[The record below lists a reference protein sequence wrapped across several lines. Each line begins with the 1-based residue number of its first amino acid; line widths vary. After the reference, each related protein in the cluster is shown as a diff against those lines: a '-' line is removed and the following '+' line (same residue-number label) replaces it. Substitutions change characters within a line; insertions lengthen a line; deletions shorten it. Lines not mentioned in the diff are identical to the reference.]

1 MSTENVT
8 VIGLQ
13 WGDEGKGKI
22 VDALAGKCK
31 YVVRFCGG
39 ANAGHTVVA
48 GGQTYAFH
56 LIPSGI
62 LRPDVINVIGNG
74 VAFDPQVAMEEIQGL
89 RDRGIEIGPG
99 NFRISSAANLVMPY
113 HKLAD
118 SLNESKLGADK
129 IGTTGRGIGPCYCE
143 KAGRSS
149 AIRAGDLKD
158 PEKLS
163 AKIKLVV
170 AERNAL
176 LDSLFNAEPMDADAM
191 AAEFVELGRQLG
203 PMICNTNALLNRAI
217 AAGEK
222 IIFEGGQGSMLDI
235 DHGTFPFVTS
245 SSVTA
250 CGVPS
255 GAGVS
260 PKAVGYVVGLVKA
273 YTSRVGAGPFPSE
286 QVNEI
291 GEYLREHGHEYGTTT
306 GRPRRCGWLDTFA
319 LRYAADLS
327 GVDEITISL
336 LDVLTGLDEI
346 KICTGYKVD
355 GKLVEDFSPDL
366 MDRAECVY
374 ETLPGWSDDIT
385 NCRNFDE
392 LPENAKS
399 YIARVQELIG
409 RRAGFVSVGPDREA
423 SLFNDSKLGE
433 LI

>member
-48 GGQTYAFH
+48 NGQSYAFH

-74 VAFDPQVAMEEIQGL
+74 VAFDPVVAMGEIQAL

-99 NFRISSAANLVMPY
+99 NFRISSSAHLVMPY
-113 HKLAD
+113 HRLAD
-118 SLNESKLGADK
+118 TLNESKLGKAK
-129 IGTTGRGIGPCYCE
+129 IGTTGRGIGPCYAE
-143 KAGRSS
+143 KASRSS
-149 AIRAGDLKD
+149 AIRACDLKD
-158 PEKLS
+158 PETLT
-163 AKIKLVV
+163 AKIKQVV

-176 LDSLFNAEPMDADAM
+176 LGALHNAEPMDADAM
-191 AAEFVELGRQLG
+191 AAEFVALGEQLG
-203 PMICNTNALLNRAI
+203 PMICNTNALLGRAM

-222 IIFEGGQGSMLDI
+222 ILFEGGQGSMLDI

-245 SSVTA
+245 SAVTA
-250 CGVPS
+250 CGVPT

-260 PKAVGYVVGLVKA
+260 PKSVGRVVGLVKA

-286 QVNEI
+286 QENEI
-291 GEYLREHGHEYGTTT
+291 GEYLRERGHEYGTTT

-336 LDVLTGLDEI
+336 LDVLSGMDEI

-355 GKLVEDFSPDL
+355 GVLAEDFSADL

-374 ETLPGWSDDIT
+374 ETLPGWTEDIT
-385 NCRNFDE
+385 DCRKFDE
-392 LPENAKS
+392 LPENAKK
-399 YIARVQELIG
+399 YVARVEELVG
-409 RRAGFVSVGPDREA
+409 RPAGFVSVGPDREA
-423 SLFNDSKLGE
+423 SLFNGSGLGE
-433 LI
+433 LV